1 MKYIYTN
8 FRNILLAAFAII
20 LVSCSAL
27 ELGPIDN
34 YGLNNYWKTPEQCER
49 FMIGLHYR
57 LRSRVST
64 MMTMGEL
71 RGGTLNTDAIT
82 STGEGANDIAI
93 VGNKLS
99 EANPGITNWGNFYMD
114 IYQMNHAIDKL
125 TNACGF
131 LDESVRKTYLGQLY
145 GMRAFYYFHLLRTYG
160 GVPLCDKPDVLITDD
175 LAQLDK
181 PRATEQAT
189 WEFVRNDVEESC
201 KMYEGLNY
209 TNFKNMNCYW
219 NKAASQCLLAEVY
232 LWGAKVKPIGE
243 TKVYSADPE
252 ADIQAARLAL
262 EEVETKYTYNANF
275 ADAFSVNNK
284 DSNKETVLA
293 ARFLLGEST
302 NHYGSFTYN
311 ITLFNRYYDAAG
323 NKIGNVLNIASGN
336 QRYEYSLDL
345 WNSFASGDK
354 RRDATFLQYY
364 LKDNDG
370 NIYPAGRVLRKFLGD
385 LNNGAYQYTNDVP
398 LYRYMDIALLLA
410 EICNEQQDKTATAK
424 WINVVRTR
432 AGVSTFS
439 YTTKEAAEEA
449 ILHERTVEFVAEGKR
464 WYDVRRMLGA
474 KYALQLVGENETKL
488 VWPIDAGVLSK
499 DEKVE
504 QNIGYL

>member
-1 MKYIYTN
+1 MRS
-8 FRNILLAAFAII
+8 F
-20 LVSCSAL
+20 
-27 ELGPIDN
+27 N
-34 YGLNNYWKTPEQCER
+34 YLCKGKT
-49 FMIGLHYR
+49 L
-57 LRSRVST
+57 
-64 MMTMGEL
+64 
-71 RGGTLNTDAIT
+71 
-82 STGEGANDIAI
+82 
-93 VGNKLS
+93 KLQQ
-99 EANPGITNWGNFYMD
+99 Y
-114 IYQMNHAIDKL
+114 
-125 TNACGF
+125 
-131 LDESVRKTYLGQLY
+131 
-145 GMRAFYYFHLLRTYG
+145 
-160 GVPLCDKPDVLITDD
+160 
-175 LAQLDK
+175 
-181 PRATEQAT
+181 
-189 WEFVRNDVEESC
+189 
-201 KMYEGLNY
+201 
-209 TNFKNMNCYW
+209 
-219 NKAASQCLLAEVY
+219 
-232 LWGAKVKPIGE
+232 
-243 TKVYSADPE
+243 
-252 ADIQAARLAL
+252 
-262 EEVETKYTYNANF
+262 
-275 ADAFSVNNK
+275 
-284 DSNKETVLA
+284 
-293 ARFLLGEST
+293 EST